1 MNRLSIVS
9 SVILSVLALSFSAC
23 SKQAAT
29 DKPADKTVVAP
40 PVATAKPAATTA
52 PAAITAPAA
61 TPGFESLDQKV
72 SYGIGFNIGSGLARE
87 NVVAIDQEA
96 IRAGIADGLA
106 GSKPRIPEADL
117 KAAFTAVQQKAMA
130 AAAAAGEKQKAVGA
144 EFLAKNK
151 ARPEVKV
158 TASGLQYEVLK
169 SGTGPK
175 PKESDMVQVHY
186 HGTLVDGTVF
196 DSSVERGQP
205 ADFQVGA
212 VIQGW
217 IEALQLMSVG
227 DKFKLYISPALG
239 YGERATGK
247 IPANSVLIF
256 EVELL
261 AIK

>member
-9 SVILSVLALSFSAC
+9 SVILATLALSFSAC
-23 SKQAAT
+23 SKQPAT
-29 DKPADKTVVAP
+29 DKPADKT
-40 PVATAKPAATTA
+40 PAADSSGAAKTSA
-52 PAAITAPAA
+52 PAAA
-61 TPGFESLDQKV
+61 PGFETLDKKV
-72 SYGIGFNIGSGLARE
+72 SYGIGYNIGSGLARE
-87 NVVAIDQEA
+87 NAVTVDQDAIK
-96 IRAGIADGLA
+96 AGITDGLSGA
-106 GSKPRIPEADL
+106 KARLSEAEL
-117 KAAFTAVQQKAMA
+117 KAAFTEVQQKA
-130 AAAAAGEKQKAVGA
+130 AAAAAVAGEKQKVVGA

-151 ARPEVKV
+151 ARPGVKV

-175 PKESDMVQVHY
+175 AKASDTVRVHY

-196 DSSVERGQP
+196 DSSVTRGEP
-205 ADFQVGA
+205 AEFPVTG

-227 DKFKLYISPALG
+227 DKFKLYIAPELG
-239 YGERATGK
+239 YGPRATGK